1 MDERG
6 KGGMDAR
13 NILPRCI
20 HSLRV
25 HVAEHACKRDEEDRA
40 RLERERGEQGRRR
53 RQAERPKVEGRG
65 PSRETQASPSS
76 ISLCA
81 AGRWRGSA
89 RDRKLVKSG
98 VQRVERSSRYPL
110 PDL

>member
-40 RLERERGEQGRRR
+40 RLERERGDQGRRR
-53 RQAERPKVEGRG
+53 RQAERPKVEGREDQVAKLKR
-65 PSRETQASPSS
+65 PLALSPSVRRDD
-76 ISLCA
+76 
-81 AGRWRGSA
+81 GEVA
-89 RDRKLVKSG
+89 RAT
-98 VQRVERSSRYPL
+98 EN
-110 PDL
+110 